1 MKKFLILCAVLSFAI
16 AVVAAE
22 KGPAV
27 IDLSKEFGV
36 TKTTKKPV
44 QFPHEFH
51 QSKNQ
56 CTECHLSAEGGKEL
70 KSIKTGEKL
79 VLGEVKGT
87 KNAAH
92 DEFCWAC
99 HEAKKVPSG
108 KSCNKCHK

>member
-1 MKKFLILCAVLSFAI
+1 MKKLLVLCVCLGFAI
-16 AVVAAE
+16 VVAAAE

-56 CTECHLSAEGGKEL
+56 CTECHISPEGGKEL

-79 VLGEVKGT
+79 VLGEVKGM

-99 HEAKKVPSG
+99 HVAKKVPSG
-108 KSCNKCHK
+108 KSCKKCHK